1 MLTHKPYDFLLT
13 ASKIKQRSISW
24 TSVLVCAFFC
34 VRVWVVRVNQPSRSA
49 NTPAPACELFIFG
62 KKSSRSDQTLVTA
75 TGFINS
81 NWFKSKQLVAATS
94 HSNLLL
100 CTCRATG
107 RWDQII
113 QLTNQM
119 PNQTVSVISYIV
131 CTARKTFRY
140 DQRKG
145 KKRTKPATSL
155 FV

>member
-1 MLTHKPYDFLLT
+1 M
-13 ASKIKQRSISW
+13 
-24 TSVLVCAFFC
+24 
-34 VRVWVVRVNQPSRSA
+34 NQPSRSA
-49 NTPAPACELFIFG
+49 NTPACELFIFG

-145 KKRTKPATSL
+145 EKKDQTCNQSL
-155 FV
+155 RVNNYRRFGRHDKSHSVCRPLGARS